1 MVIPPPSLRRNIQ
14 FRHVLLRVRVSRWVG
29 GPNKPGRVTRGLRPI
44 WALMHQFKANIMANG
59 HCVHP
64 QFEFELQFRVAVNN
78 AHPVKKNLRPTD
90 VPFEHSLSSTL
101 GVPSGGQ
108 QIWYLDVEPNSH
120 PGHGVNTS
128 FYEKTASLDCGWCS
142 SSGYHQETIRFTIPT
157 LGPILESAFIEREKN
172 LEPISI
178 RSSGF
183 ELELNPGKPALG
195 SGFLWGYKS
204 NDLDPSPSGSG
215 LKTRPGTRTRG
226 DHYTSYETRFNLA
239 VGGYRANRE
248 SLQEVH

>member
-1 MVIPPPSLRRNIQ
+1 MAPDPYPAKTRTLSRGSGMGPGFPEGRRVEQ
-14 FRHVLLRVRVSRWVG
+14 TRQGYPRVETNMGAYAS
-29 GPNKPGRVTRGLRPI
+29 I
-44 WALMHQFKANIMANG
+44 S
-59 HCVHP
+59 
-64 QFEFELQFRVAVNN
+64 
-78 AHPVKKNLRPTD
+78 
-90 VPFEHSLSSTL
+90 SLSSTL

-142 SSGYHQETIRFTIPT
+142 SSGYHQETIKFTIPT

-183 ELELNPGKPALG
+183 ELELNPGKPA
-195 SGFLWGYKS
+195 KS
-204 NDLDPSPSGSG
+204 KVKGLRQPGIVETALTLDVANNPAETVQKCCVEDGESVVPRCNPPAQFIKAGWDT
-215 LKTRPGTRTRG
+215 LFRLIYELET
-226 DHYTSYETRFNLA
+226 DHYF
-239 VGGYRANRE
+239 G
-248 SLQEVH
+248 